1 MDLLRKDDHLLEE
14 ALLLLLLEGS
24 LRFLANYLL

>member
-14 ALLLLLLEGS
+14 ALLLLLLEGY